1 MDLQSFFRDFGH
13 LLFFG
18 ACGIGI
24 ICLIVAAVRYA
35 RPKPI
40 IIIGHGGGL
49 FRRAHR
55 QTIAPMPRGRSGGH

>member
-1 MDLQSFFRDFGH
+1 MDPQSFSGDFGY

-24 ICLIVAAVRYA
+24 LCLIFVAIRYA

-40 IIIGHGGGL
+40 IVGHSGGA
-49 FRRAHR
+49 FRRPHR
-55 QTIAPMPRGRSGGH
+55 HSIAPMPRGRSGGH